1 MKKKIWAPYMYTF
14 VNLFSIVYHVKSNL
28 LLPYCKS
35 GPTYSSN
42 VPLRIMV
49 PEGVNWP
56 SSSVE

>member
-1 MKKKIWAPYMYTF
+1 MYTF
-14 VNLFSIVYHVKSNL
+14 VNLSSTVFHVKSNL
-28 LLPYCKS
+28 LLTYCKS

-56 SSSVE
+56 SSSLE